1 MTGPGQPQ
9 TRLTLKCIQESAMQ
23 SGCFLLVNFVY
34 MYPQDLYTLSL
45 LKIDMKILK
54 YCYSFFICITDDS
67 QRLQLE
73 LRGATAACF
82 WLTACLSFLR
92 DTTK

>member
-9 TRLTLKCIQESAMQ
+9 TRLTLKRIQESAMQ
-23 SGCFLLVNFVY
+23 SGCFLLVNFVYIY

-54 YCYSFFICITDDS
+54 I
-67 QRLQLE
+67 
-73 LRGATAACF
+73 
-82 WLTACLSFLR
+82 
-92 DTTK
+92 